1 MLDMNWVRTQMDNAS
16 AKQLSL
22 AAEKA
27 SNPASARRSRRFVV
41 GLAIGLAVSLSTGL
55 AILKQ
60 LSRPALAQA

>member
-16 AKQLSL
+16 AKQRSL

-27 SNPASARRSRRFVV
+27 SNSTSAKKSRRFVV